1 MAIEWFKDTAIG
13 ANLMKINSV
22 CKFIFLF
29 LVPGDKKGKENL
41 ISKDKFLTKE
51 PEVLVF
57 PPPPPEIIVEPTR
70 PVPPPPPPRV
80 LPEPTRPLPPPPKR
94 PCNSNNRKV
103 MPHGGR
109 YYRDLSGQES
119 QNQFLHQG
127 DDWESEDQLLDHDD
141 SLESEE
147 EYFRRSDQAEVNSA
161 KQSLTEET
169 TGVENKTEETQED
182 LVKTA
187 AENLKNLLLAKRAL
201 DSEKMIN
208 MAENEDTH
216 KNEYLEDGRRIS
228 PKFQYVY

>member
-57 PPPPPEIIVEPTR
+57 PPPPPEIIV
-70 PVPPPPPPRV
+70 
-80 LPEPTRPLPPPPKR
+80 EPTRPLPPPPKR

-201 DSEKMIN
+201 DSEKIIN
-208 MAENEDTH
+208 MTENEDRH